1 MAVTT
6 SVDAA
11 VVPTAPTT
19 VAVPPAVDP
28 ESPAVVARPVPTE
41 PTETI
46 PPAPSPPWAWSIRT
60 TAAGYVTTNVGCA
73 AGTGA
78 AALDAFFAARIGPLM
93 GTDYQHV
100 YPLGDGRSLWLF
112 QDAFLDHSGAAERL
126 GQARFAHNVALVQD
140 GACFTLFHRGTT
152 AVPASFE
159 SGTGERPLSR
169 WYWPL
174 GGEASNGRLQVF
186 WVEMIKDGYEPGP
199 GDGLGWHP
207 GATWIAT
214 YDTAT
219 LARRSFAPAPN
230 SGVAPIY
237 GYAVSSDESYT
248 YLFGNSFEQNLA
260 REGGFWAGPHSGTS
274 MWVARV
280 PIGQLD
286 AAPEYRTDVGWSAD
300 PVDAQPFLRRY
311 WTENPMQPRYIGGQW
326 VSATKVDGY
335 WGEEL
340 SVDVALDPWGPW
352 TTVERRVMTPRGGDP
367 AMNTYHAHLLPWQE
381 NGSLVVVVSQNARD
395 MVRDAY
401 PHPWRYRPTVFT
413 ARWVA
418 APPPAPPAPPP
429 PLDTTP
435 DTTPVT
441 PPSET
446 TAAPTTTTTPAAT
459 PPPTTTAPTT
469 TPPITSPTTSA
480 TTTTAAP
487 TTTSPTATPTTA
499 TTTLTTA
506 PP

>member
-1 MAVTT
+1 MTT

-11 VVPTAPTT
+11 VAPTTPTT

-28 ESPAVVARPVPTE
+28 ESPAVVARPIPTA

-126 GQARFAHNVALVQD
+126 GQARFAHNVGLVQD

-159 SGTGERPLSR
+159 GGTGERPLSR
-169 WYWPL
+169 WFWPL

-230 SGVAPIY
+230 PGVAPVY
-237 GYAVSSDESYT
+237 GYAV
-248 YLFGNSFEQNLA
+248 L
-260 REGGFWAGPHSGTS
+260 RTS
-274 MWVARV
+274 
-280 PIGQLD
+280 
-286 AAPEYRTDVGWSAD
+286 RT
-300 PVDAQPFLRRY
+300 P
-311 WTENPMQPRYIGGQW
+311 TC
-326 VSATKVDGY
+326 SATASSRTSPARAGSGQDHTRARACG
-335 WGEEL
+335 WPASR
-340 SVDVALDPWGPW
+340 SVNS
-352 TTVERRVMTPRGGDP
+352 TPHR
-367 AMNTYHAHLLPWQE
+367 
-381 NGSLVVVVSQNARD
+381 S
-395 MVRDAY
+395 
-401 PHPWRYRPTVFT
+401 
-413 ARWVA
+413 
-418 APPPAPPAPPP
+418 
-429 PLDTTP
+429 
-435 DTTPVT
+435 
-441 PPSET
+441 
-446 TAAPTTTTTPAAT
+446 
-459 PPPTTTAPTT
+459 TAPTLAGR
-469 TPPITSPTTSA
+469 PIRSTRNRSCAGTGRRTRCSRATSA
-480 TTTTAAP
+480 A
-487 TTTSPTATPTTA
+487 SGCRRRRSTATGA
-499 TTTLTTA
+499 KN
-506 PP
+506 